1 MKTVELRE
9 TIQLKGSADVLV
21 CGGGVSGV
29 AAAMVAARAGKNVIL
44 FEKTVILGGLA
55 TTGLINFFVPMC
67 NGRGTLIV
75 KGIAEE
81 LFDLSAKYSYD
92 TIPEDWKN
100 GEPGQGKTLE
110 RYVNRYDPNIFAL
123 ALTNLLTDLGVKIM
137 FDTVI
142 VKPVMNGGHCD
153 GVIVENK
160 SGREYYEG
168 KIIVDA
174 TGDAD
179 VFARSGAPVVQ
190 GKNYHTYCCHAATL
204 DSCQKAVDRGNIA
217 HLRTGYS
224 GGGANLYGKNH
235 PEGKPFW
242 KGTDGEDVTKYIVE
256 NQLEMFDKIKDIDRK
271 TRTIL
276 MLPAM
281 PQFRTTRHIEGDYT
295 LQGDDTYRHFE
306 DSIGTINDF
315 ERRDFLYE
323 VPYRTLVKT
332 GFDNLIA
339 AGRVVAGDG
348 WAWDCLRVIPPA
360 ILTGQ
365 AAGVAA
371 VQAIDTKKAIH
382 DVDIKTLQDTLAS
395 QGVMIHFDDALI
407 PEEEPSGERVD
418 VGEN

>member
-9 TIQLKGSADVLV
+9 TIELKGSADVLV
-21 CGGGVSGV
+21 CGGGVAGI
-29 AAAMVAARAGKNVIL
+29 AAAMAAARAGKSVIL
-44 FEKTVILGGLA
+44 FEKSVFLGGLA
-55 TTGLINFFVPMC
+55 TMGLVNFFVPMC

-92 TIPEDWKN
+92 TIPDDWEN

-123 ALTNLLTDLGVKIM
+123 ALTNLLTELGVKIM

-142 VKPVMNGGHCD
+142 VKPVMNGGHCE
-153 GVIVENK
+153 GIIVENK

-179 VFARSGAPVVQ
+179 VWARSGAPVVQ
-190 GKNYHTYCCHAATL
+190 GKNYHTYYCHAATL
-204 DSCQKAVDRGNIA
+204 DSCKTAVDKQDIRYLCTSYNGGN
-217 HLRTGYS
+217 
-224 GGGANLYGKNH
+224 ANLHGKNH
-235 PEGKPFW
+235 PEGKPYW
-242 KGTDGEDVTKYIVE
+242 KGTDGEDVTKYVVE
-256 NQLEMFDKIKDIDRK
+256 NQLEMFDNIKAQDRK
-271 TRTIL
+271 TRAIM

-281 PQFRTTRHIEGDYT
+281 PQFRTTRHLDADYT
-295 LQGDDTYRHFE
+295 LQEDDTYRHFE
-306 DSIGTINDF
+306 DSVGTINDF
-315 ERRDFLYE
+315 ERRDYLYE

-365 AAGVAA
+365 AAGTAA
-371 VQAIDTKKAIH
+371 VQALDTNKAIY
-382 DVDIKTLQDTLAS
+382 DVDVKTLQNTLAA

-407 PEEEPSGERVD
+407 PDEPPSDERVD

>member
-1 MKTVELRE
+1 MKTVELKE
-9 TIQLKGSADVLV
+9 TVALKGSADVLV
-21 CGGGVSGV
+21 CGGGVAGV
-29 AAAMVAARAGKNVIL
+29 AAAISAARSGKSVIL

-55 TTGLINFFVPMC
+55 TTGLVNFFVPMC
-67 NGRGTLIV
+67 NGRGTLII
-75 KGIAEE
+75 KGLAEE

-123 ALTNLLTDLGVKIM
+123 ALTNLLNELGVKIM

-179 VFARSGAPVVQ
+179 VFARAGAPVVQ
-190 GKNYHTYCCHAATL
+190 GKNYHTYYCHAATL
-204 DSCQKAVDRGNIA
+204 ESCKKAVDKNNIA
-217 HLRTGYS
+217 YLRTGYN
-224 GGGANLYGKNH
+224 GGRANLYGEKH
-235 PEGKPFW
+235 PEGKPYW
-242 KGTDGEDVTKYIVE
+242 KGTDGEDVTKYITE
-256 NQLEMFDKIKDIDRK
+256 NQIEMFENIKDIDRN

-276 MLPAM
+276 MLPTM
-281 PQFRTTRHIEGDYT
+281 PQFRTTRHLEGDCT
-295 LQGDDTYRHFE
+295 LQGEDTYRHFE
-306 DSIGTINDF
+306 DSIGTICDF

-339 AGRVVAGDG
+339 AGRVAAAEG

-365 AAGVAA
+365 AAGNAA
-371 VQAIDTKKAIH
+371 VQALDTDKAVY
-382 DVDIKTLQDTLAS
+382 DVDVHTLQATLAL
-395 QGVMIHFDDALI
+395 QGVMIHFDDALV
-407 PEEEPSGERVD
+407 PEVSDTTRVD

>member
-1 MKTVELRE
+1 MKTVELKE
-9 TIQLKGSADVLV
+9 TVALKDSADVLV
-21 CGGGVSGV
+21 CGGGVAGI
-29 AAAMVAARAGKNVIL
+29 AAAMTAARAGKSVIL

-92 TIPEDWKN
+92 TIPDDWKN

-110 RYVNRYDPNIFAL
+110 RYTNRYDPNIFAL
-123 ALTNLLTDLGVKIM
+123 ALTDLLNDLGVKIM

-142 VKPVMNGGHCD
+142 VKPVMEGGHCN
-153 GVIVENK
+153 GLIVENK

-168 KIIVDA
+168 KIIIDA

-179 VFARSGAPVVQ
+179 VFARSDAPVVQ
-190 GKNYHTYCCHAATL
+190 GKNYHTYLCHAATL
-204 DSCQKAVDRGNIA
+204 DSCQKAVDEKNIRY
-217 HLRTGYS
+217 LRTGYS
-224 GGGANLYGKNH
+224 GGKSNLYGHGH
-235 PEGKPFW
+235 PEGKPYW
-242 KGTDGEDVTKYIVE
+242 KGTDGEDVTTYIVE
-256 NQLEMFDKIKDIDRK
+256 NQIEMFNEIKDIDRT

-281 PQFRTTRHIEGDYT
+281 PQFRTTRHLDADYT
-295 LQGDDTYRHFE
+295 LQGDDTFRHFE
-306 DSIGTINDF
+306 DSIGAINDF
-315 ERRDFLYE
+315 ERRDYLYE

-339 AGRVVAGDG
+339 AGRVAAADG

-365 AAGVAA
+365 AAGAAA
-371 VQAIDTKKAIH
+371 VQAIDNAQAIY
-382 DVDIKTLQDTLAS
+382 DVDVKTLQGTLAS

-407 PEEEPSGERVD
+407 PEETPSGERVD